1 MYGTGEDWAR
11 VVHRD
16 TGQLVY
22 SVRCMQRVWV
32 RLSAS
37 ASRSHGPALRVSL
50 LQSCHPAVIAAES
63 QGGEQLRGA
72 PSGSPAPVSR

>member
-1 MYGTGEDWAR
+1 M
-11 VVHRD
+11 VHRD

-22 SVRCMQRVWV
+22 SVRCMQRIWV
-32 RLSAS
+32 QLSAS

-50 LQSCHPAVIAAES
+50 LQSCHPAAIAAES
-63 QGGEQLRGA
+63 QGGGQLVDS